1 MTLQMVYQNAHA
13 SLGPDASEDAAF
25 DLSCLFEHAFGVS
38 RRAPDN
44 GTREA
49 DDEQHAAFDAVVARY
64 KAGEPLQYLLGA
76 WEFYGLPFEVGPG
89 VLIPRPDTET
99 LVETA
104 LRLLNER
111 AAPAVADLCAGSGCI
126 AAAIAHAR
134 PDARVYAVE
143 LSDAAFPYL
152 VRNLARN
159 APGNAEAIRGDVL
172 APPPLPLLD
181 LIVSNPPYI
190 ARAEMETLSPQVR
203 WEPEMALLGGE
214 DGLDFYRAL
223 PRVCMPLL
231 RPGGA
236 IAFEVGYT
244 QADAVIGLLEQSG
257 YRDCAVDRDLAGIR
271 RVVYARR
278 PSAWP
283 SRR

>member
-1 MTLQMVYQNAHA
+1 MTLQMAYQNAYA
-13 SLGPDASEDAAF
+13 SLGPDLSEDAEF
-25 DLSCLFEHAFGVS
+25 DLSCLFEHIFGAP
-38 RRAPDN
+38 RRAPGN
-44 GTREA
+44 SAREA
-49 DDEQHAAFDAVVARY
+49 DSAKLAAFNALAARY
-64 KAGEPLQYLLGA
+64 KAGEPLQYLLGM

-89 VLIPRPDTET
+89 VLMPRPDTET

-104 LRLLNER
+104 LRLLKGT

-159 APGNAEAIRGDVL
+159 APGNAEAICGDAF
-172 APPPLPLLD
+172 APPPLPPLD

-223 PRVCMPLL
+223 PRIWMPLL
-231 RPGGA
+231 RPGGY

-244 QADAVIGLLEQSG
+244 QADTVAGLLGRSG
-257 YRDCAVDRDLAGIR
+257 YQSCSVERDLAGIR
-271 RVVYARR
+271 RVVWAQR
-278 PSAWP
+278 PKD
-283 SRR
+283 

>member
-1 MTLQMVYQNAHA
+1 MTLQMAYQNAYA
-13 SLGPDASEDAAF
+13 SLGPDLSEDTAF
-25 DLSCLFEHAFGVS
+25 DLSCLFEHIFGVP
-38 RRAPDN
+38 RRAPSN
-44 GTREA
+44 GAREA
-49 DDEQHAAFDAVVARY
+49 DSAKLAAFHGLVARY
-64 KAGEPLQYLLGA
+64 KAGEPLQYLLGM

-104 LRLLNER
+104 LRLLKGA
-111 AAPAVADLCAGSGCI
+111 AAPAVADLCAGSGCV

-134 PDARVYAVE
+134 PDAHVYAVE
-143 LSDAAFPYL
+143 LSDAAFIYL

-159 APGNAEAIRGDVL
+159 APGNTKAIRGDVF
-172 APPPLPLLD
+172 APPPLPPLD

-190 ARAEMETLSPQVR
+190 TRAEMETLSPQVR
-203 WEPEMALLGGE
+203 REPEMALLGGE

-223 PRVCMPLL
+223 PRACLPLL
-231 RPGGA
+231 RPGGY

-244 QADAVIGLLEQSG
+244 QADAVADLLRQNGYQS
-257 YRDCAVDRDLAGIR
+257 CAAARDLAGIR

-278 PSAWP
+278 PED
-283 SRR
+283 